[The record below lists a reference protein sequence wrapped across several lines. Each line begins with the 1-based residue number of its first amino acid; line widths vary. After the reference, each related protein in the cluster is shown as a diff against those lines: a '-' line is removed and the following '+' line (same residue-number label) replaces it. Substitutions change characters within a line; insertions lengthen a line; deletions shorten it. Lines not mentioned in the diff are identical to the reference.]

1 MEWNHSAPCKQIGSD
16 SRESQKESPILLSV
30 VATVSGRMSDFLRTI
45 TGSFCSPAADNPTIA
60 LMEAAFSHHRL
71 PWVYLN
77 CEVPDGAISQAVAG
91 ALAMGWRGFNCSMP
105 HKQTVIP
112 ELHTLALSARIIGAV
127 NCVVNDDGELT
138 GHNTDGRGFID
149 SLDGVID
156 VRGARIVILGAGG
169 AARAI
174 AVEAALGGAAHLTLV
189 NRNPTRAQDVADA
202 VSVACEGVGTTFRAM
217 ETEYAIPAQTD
228 LLVQATSIGLSP
240 NVDEMP
246 SIQVTSLHPNLVVAD
261 VIPNPAMTR
270 LLRVAA
276 ERGCRTVTGT
286 QMLINQAIANL
297 ELWSGIRAD
306 AAVMLDAFAAAL
318 VPAEQDSRR

>member
-1 MEWNHSAPCKQIGSD
+1 
-16 SRESQKESPILLSV
+16 
-30 VATVSGRMSDFLRTI
+30 MSDFLRTI

-60 LMEAAFSHHRL
+60 LMEAAFNHHGL

-77 CEVPDGAISQAVAG
+77 CDVPDGAIHHAVGG

-105 HKQTVIP
+105 HKQTVIS

-127 NCVVNDDGELT
+127 NCVVNDDGQLI

-174 AVEAALGGAAHLTLV
+174 AVEAALAGAAHLTLV
-189 NRNPTRAQDVADA
+189 NRNPARAQNVVNA
-202 VSVACEGVGTTFRAM
+202 VSVACAGVDTTFRAM
-217 ETEYAIPAQTD
+217 ESGYAVPPETD
-228 LLVQATSIGLSP
+228 LLVQATPIGLSP
-240 NVDEMP
+240 NVDDVP
-246 SIQVTSLHPNLVVAD
+246 TIQLSSLHPDLVVAD

-270 LLRVAA
+270 LLRLAA
-276 ERGCRTVTGT
+276 AQGCRTVTGT

-306 AAVMLDAFAAAL
+306 AAVMFDAYAAAL
-318 VPAEQDSRR
+318 APAKEDSRRPPTVRSHLAVN